1 MRPDDDNGVIM
12 NPARFSLAEQL
23 VVFKEVLSRNE
34 VLFEVLNRAAG
45 MNLPNCYVTS
55 GAIFQTI
62 WNGMTGRPVEWGIR
76 DYDLFYFDDTDT
88 SWEAEDAVIR
98 KGREVFEDSTSMVEI
113 RNQARVHL
121 WYERKFGISCP
132 PYESTEA
139 AIDSFV
145 ATACSVGV
153 RQEADRTLSV
163 YAPYGLSDIFNMVV
177 RPNAVQATAAV
188 YEKKVARW
196 LSHWPELK
204 VLKWPQSTLAY
215 QVEDG
220 RGPSTRLVGDT
231 AHEHERVS

>member
-1 MRPDDDNGVIM
+1 M
-12 NPARFSLAEQL
+12 NPARFSLTRQL
-23 VVFKEVLSRNE
+23 VVFEEMLSRNE
-34 VLFEVLNRAAG
+34 VLLEVLSRAAD

-76 DYDLFYFDDTDT
+76 DYDLFYFDGTDT

-98 KGREVFEDSTSMVEI
+98 KGREIFGEVTPMVEI

-121 WYERKFGISCP
+121 WYEQKFGNSCP

-139 AIDSFV
+139 AIDNFV
-145 ATACSVGV
+145 ATMCSVGV
-153 RQEADRTLSV
+153 RQETDRTLSV

-177 RPNAVQATAAV
+177 KPNAVLATAAV

-196 LSHWPELK
+196 LSQWPELK
-204 VLKWPQSTLAY
+204 VFEWPQSTPIRSKPAAAL
-215 QVEDG
+215 
-220 RGPSTRLVGDT
+220 R
-231 AHEHERVS
+231 